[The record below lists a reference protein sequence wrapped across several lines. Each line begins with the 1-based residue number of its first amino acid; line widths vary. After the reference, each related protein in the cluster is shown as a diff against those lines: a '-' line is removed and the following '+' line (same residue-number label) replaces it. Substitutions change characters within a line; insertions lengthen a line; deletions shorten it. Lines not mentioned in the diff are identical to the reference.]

1 MGGWG
6 NKEQGGLEWM
16 RHEVG
21 KLVRNCK
28 THNRFHMHGRR
39 REKGQVRG
47 VEEALKNQ
55 SKDRRTGGDL
65 QKVGCGE
72 LGTEPLGRNTG
83 CE

>member
-1 MGGWG
+1 
-6 NKEQGGLEWM
+6 
-16 RHEVG
+16 
-21 KLVRNCK
+21 
-28 THNRFHMHGRR
+28 MHGRR

-65 QKVGCGE
+65 QKVGRGE

>member
-16 RHEVG
+16 RYEVG

-28 THNRFHMHGRR
+28 THNRFHIHGRR

-47 VEEALKNQ
+47 VEEALK
-55 SKDRRTGGDL
+55 K
-65 QKVGCGE
+65 
-72 LGTEPLGRNTG
+72 
-83 CE
+83 

>member
-1 MGGWG
+1 VAE
-6 NKEQGGLEWM
+6 KEKKK
-16 RHEVG
+16 G
-21 KLVRNCK
+21 K
-28 THNRFHMHGRR
+28 
-39 REKGQVRG
+39 KGG

-65 QKVGCGE
+65 QKVGRGE